1 MVCIIRK
8 CMKYVSQGVVLL
20 EGETSAALSLEQG
33 IVQGRSL
40 SPKSFFVLIDDLL
53 REVEKADLG
62 IQLGGGKK

>member
-1 MVCIIRK
+1 MGCIIGK
-8 CMKYVSQGVVLL
+8 CMKYVSQCVVLL

-40 SPKSFFVLIDDLL
+40 SPMSFSVLIDDLL